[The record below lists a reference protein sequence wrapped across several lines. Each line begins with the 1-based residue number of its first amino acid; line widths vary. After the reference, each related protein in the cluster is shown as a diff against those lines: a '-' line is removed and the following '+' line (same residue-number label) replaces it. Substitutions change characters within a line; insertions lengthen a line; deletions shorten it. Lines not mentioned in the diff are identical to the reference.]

1 MFWPFLT
8 FSQKLLPL
16 AFVRKKLKIAKPW
29 ENSKI
34 AKICILYKILETII
48 FKGTYIFVNF
58 SKFGKFQFFILKYES
73 KNNYQKKVFQ
83 RSSFYHSKG
92 LSLSFSS
99 LPKKLLET
107 LGKTRIGH
115 YLLDLRPFLRMK
127 IIFFRALG
135 KLECRSHCCW
145 SKTPSKA
152 IFWTVQNLFTLRWST
167 IFFWLVLEEVEI
179 SDFFSNIKRKTVM
192 SFFFCGLSMKV
203 IWAYVE

>member
-1 MFWPFLT
+1 MN
-8 FSQKLLPL
+8 
-16 AFVRKKLKIAKPW
+16 VRKRQEIPGV
-29 ENSKI
+29 
-34 AKICILYKILETII
+34 TII
-48 FKGTYIFVNF
+48 FKRTCIFFPGVLKIDEYSSIFRNLGNF
-58 SKFGKFQFFILKYES
+58 NFLFWSTNQ

-99 LPKKLLET
+99 LSKKLLET

-115 YLLDLRPFLRMK
+115 YLLDLRPFLGMK
-127 IIFFRALG
+127 IIFFRALA

-152 IFWTVQNLFTLRWST
+152 IFWTVQILFMLRWSA

-179 SDFFSNIKRKTVM
+179 SDFFPNIKRKTVM
-192 SFFFCGLSMKV
+192 SIFFCWLSMKV
-203 IWAYVE
+203 IWADVE